1 MISCAAIVNRRAG
14 RLPIGPQLAKLP
26 HSGVRVLYML
36 ERAAGL
42 SLTACVACL
51 ASLVAACPAQAQLKS
66 GAPSTAVEDSLKAFL
81 RGYLRTYASPMSDD
95 KTARYSA
102 AFVDL
107 NGDGK
112 QEVIVYVSGRDWC
125 GTGGCTTF
133 IFSPKGDTYRVVA
146 EISVRHTPIRVL
158 KSTSHGWHSISAF
171 VRGETVIVGQSLV
184 TEPNYEAELRF
195 DGTTYDWV
203 PSEALA
209 RPAIGKMTGEVVI
222 SESDE
227 GTLLFP

>member
-1 MISCAAIVNRRAG
+1 
-14 RLPIGPQLAKLP
+14 
-26 HSGVRVLYML
+26 
-36 ERAAGL
+36 
-42 SLTACVACL
+42 
-51 ASLVAACPAQAQLKS
+51 
-66 GAPSTAVEDSLKAFL
+66 VEDSLKAFL

-184 TEPNYEAELRF
+184 TEPNYEAESPLRWHDLRLGSF
-195 DGTTYDWV
+195 GG
-203 PSEALA
+203 S
-209 RPAIGKMTGEVVI
+209 RPAGDWKNDGR
-222 SESDE
+222 SRD
-227 GTLLFP
+227 L